1 MAGIPFVLSAVYLTL
16 VVSFV
21 VSLLESGV
29 CAATM
34 KQTFRRWGKFLLLL
48 VVLAIVIQLLT
59 VWQAR
64 VV

>member
-1 MAGIPFVLSAVYLTL
+1 MAGVPFVMSAVYLTL

-21 VSLLESGV
+21 ISLLESGF
-29 CAATM
+29 CAITL

-48 VVLAIVIQLLT
+48 VVLAILIQVLT
-59 VWQAR
+59 VWQGR

>member
-1 MAGIPFVLSAVYLTL
+1 MAGVPFVLSAVYLTL

-21 VSLLESGV
+21 ISLLESGFCTTTV
-29 CAATM
+29 

-48 VVLAIVIQLLT
+48 VVLAIVIQVLT
-59 VWQAR
+59 VWQGR